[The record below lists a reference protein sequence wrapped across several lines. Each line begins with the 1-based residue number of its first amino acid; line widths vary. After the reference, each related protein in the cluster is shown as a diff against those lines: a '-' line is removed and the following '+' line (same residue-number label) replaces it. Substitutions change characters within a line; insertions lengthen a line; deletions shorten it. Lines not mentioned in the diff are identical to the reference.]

1 MAKFRV
7 ENRSLDLRFDV
18 QRHIHAK
25 EQRFF
30 FNLVENI
37 FGLLKL
43 RFLGTPNASGLEA
56 KNSFSS
62 YILTL
67 SKCN

>member
-1 MAKFRV
+1 V

-18 QRHIHAK
+18 SSHMHAK

-30 FNLVENI
+30 FNLVEKYFWAI
-37 FGLLKL
+37 EIKL
-43 RFLGTPNASGLEA
+43 RFLKTPNAIGLEA

-62 YILTL
+62 CII
-67 SKCN
+67 

>member
-30 FNLVENI
+30 FNLVEKNFWAI
-37 FGLLKL
+37 ETTV
-43 RFLGTPNASGLEA
+43 LGNAKRRWPRS
-56 KNSFSS
+56 
-62 YILTL
+62 
-67 SKCN
+67 